1 MSGWSWLMS
10 GWCHI
15 NVIVMMS
22 GKTWLMSGAT
32 CALPVRIPVYSSLF
46 KHEGLCDETQW
57 LSRLGAESGIGT
69 GTHIHTYTRTRV
81 CMNIQSTPWCVC
93 VLLGKRGALTRKH
106 THTCV
111 LSTLPRTHT
120 HTHTPRAHTHRW
132 DTILGSKP
140 VSASLGTVAGPATA
154 HAERQEAQVT

>member
-120 HTHTPRAHTHRW
+120 HTHTHHEHTRTGGIRSWAASQWAPHSEPWQGQQQHTRSDRRHR
-132 DTILGSKP
+132 
-140 VSASLGTVAGPATA
+140 
-154 HAERQEAQVT
+154 